1 MNSGRGKIVSGL
13 LEPILGGNLR
23 GKGPRWAMG
32 ELCIAFSDL
41 VETLTSRPRAIRPR
55 SVWRNPLRTHTGTCQ
70 LRKTKSTGMPCE
82 IQR

>member
-23 GKGPRWAMG
+23 GKGARWAMG

-41 VETLTSRPRAIRPR
+41 VETLTSGHETIRPPFCVEKSPQTSHR
-55 SVWRNPLRTHTGTCQ
+55 DLSVEND
-70 LRKTKSTGMPCE
+70 E
-82 IQR
+82 IHGHVL